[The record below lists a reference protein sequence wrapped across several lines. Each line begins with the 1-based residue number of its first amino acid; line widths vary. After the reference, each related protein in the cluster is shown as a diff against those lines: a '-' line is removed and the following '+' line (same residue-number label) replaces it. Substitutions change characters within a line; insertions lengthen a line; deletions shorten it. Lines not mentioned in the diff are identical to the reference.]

1 MKLTRISLLL
11 LSVSLALSPT
21 VRADED
27 TPLGEQMEL
36 MGDAF
41 KAVRRQVSDASANAS
56 TLEQLATIRDAAEKG
71 LEFAPAYAAEK
82 PEAER
87 AAFVEAYQKD
97 MHAFIA
103 VVDEL
108 SAALKADNNELA
120 AELVGKM
127 RDAQRSGH
135 KAYRKPKD

>member
-1 MKLTRISLLL
+1 MKLPRLPLLL
-11 LSVSLALSPT
+11 LAVSLAFSSALH
-21 VRADED
+21 ADE
-27 TPLGEQMEL
+27 TPLTEQMET

-56 TLEQLATIRDAAEKG
+56 TLEHLATIRSAAEKG

-87 AAFVEAYQKD
+87 AAFIEAYQKD

-108 SAALKADNNELA
+108 SGALKAGDNAKAE
-120 AELVGKM
+120 ELVGQM

-135 KAYRKPKD
+135 KAYRKPKE